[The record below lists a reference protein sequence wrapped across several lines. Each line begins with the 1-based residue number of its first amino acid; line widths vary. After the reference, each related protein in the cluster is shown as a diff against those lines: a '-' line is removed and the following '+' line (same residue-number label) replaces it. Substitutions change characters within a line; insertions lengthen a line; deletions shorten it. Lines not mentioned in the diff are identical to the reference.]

1 MNSATRWLISLCVLG
16 LVLFWVEPHRIAAQI
31 QSFHPG
37 WLVLALTVTVLQTAL
52 SAWRW
57 RFTASHL
64 GLSLSWRHALGD
76 YYLACFANQALPGG
90 VLGDAWRAQR
100 HARSSGQ
107 RGAAWQAVIL
117 ERASGQVLVALLSL
131 LALALM
137 PTWRHAL
144 ASFAI
149 SSVPWLVLALIV
161 LTVVSV
167 IVVRLVLQHW
177 PEAVASFREALKR
190 AVLARK
196 AWPSQLFSSLLIVA
210 SYALVFALAARAIGV
225 LLPWYQLMLVALPV
239 LLAMLIPL
247 SVAGW
252 GWREAMAGALWFSL
266 GQPPEQGI
274 GISIAYGAIVALGAT
289 PGILVWLRRPAPSSS
304 PRPPSE

>member
-1 MNSATRWLISLCVLG
+1 MNGAIRWLTSLSVLG
-16 LVLFWVEPHRIAAQI
+16 LVLYWIEPPRIAAQV
-31 QSFHPG
+31 QSLHPG

-57 RFTASHL
+57 RFTAGRL
-64 GLSLSWRHALGD
+64 GLSLSWRRALGD

-100 HARSSGQ
+100 HARSSG
-107 RGAAWQAVIL
+107 RLGAAWQAVIL
-117 ERASGQVLVALLSL
+117 ERASGQVLVALFSL

-144 ASFAI
+144 ASSAI
-149 SSVPWLVLALIV
+149 SSGPWLVLALII
-161 LTVVSV
+161 LV
-167 IVVRLVLQHW
+167 IVGSIVLRVVLQRW
-177 PEAVASFREALKR
+177 PEAVASFSEAMQL

-196 AWPSQLFSSLLIVA
+196 AWPWQLFSSLLIVA

-225 LLPWYQLMLVALPV
+225 VLHWDLLMLVALPV

-252 GWREAMAGALWFSL
+252 GWREAMAAALWFSL
-266 GQPPEQGI
+266 GQSPEQGI
-274 GISIAYGAIVALGAT
+274 AVSIAYGAIVAVGAT
-289 PGILVWLRRPAPSSS
+289 PGILVWLRRPSPSSI
-304 PRPPSE
+304 PCPSSD